1 MNEGT
6 KLIRELFP
14 LVSIKRNVGGKR
26 SVGDFYQVLDV
37 LVLDGSDGQLPANAF
52 SKKN

>member
-6 KLIRELFP
+6 ELITELFR
-14 LVSIKRNVGGKR
+14 LVSIERNVGGKR
-26 SVGDFYQVLDV
+26 SVEDFYQVLDV
-37 LVLDGSDGQLPANAF
+37 LVLDGSDGQLPANAL

>member
-6 KLIRELFP
+6 NLIAELFR
-14 LVSIKRNVGGKR
+14 LVSIKGNVGGKR
-26 SVGDFYQVLDV
+26 SVEDFYQVLDV

-52 SKKN
+52 SNKN

>member
-6 KLIRELFP
+6 KLITELFR
-14 LVSIKRNVGGKR
+14 LLSIKRNVGGKR
-26 SVGDFYQVLDV
+26 SVEDFYQVLDV
-37 LVLDGSDGQLPANAF
+37 FVLDGSDGQWPVNAF